1 MRRIINH
8 MLFIF
13 FLLIVSGQTVIYA
26 ADQPFSEKSDPVRQ
40 VEVTGLHSISKSEL
54 LYLLNIDKGRAI
66 DRSALSAGVRRAF
79 LLGIFDDIIIEGLDP
94 DNTAIVVNVKE
105 KPVIS
110 SVTVKGNKHFSTGFV
125 KKQLRFTAGDRL
137 SGLKIKGGIAKLKE
151 QMHRRGFVNADA
163 AYEIKPGRK
172 NTVSIKIIVYEGQPE
187 IIGHIVIPEH
197 ADMVNK
203 YLTVSADAIFDPEAM
218 DRFKNKIL
226 RDYKKQNFVGTSL
239 SYTYQS
245 GVLTI
250 NFDPGKRL
258 AVVFTGNK
266 SISSEDLMKET
277 PFFEINEISDD
288 LIEETVAGILS
299 LYRRNGFI
307 FAQAAPVI
315 STTEGTMK
323 LEIFISEGDRYKVG
337 AIDFEGAAAIPQER
351 LRAILLSK
359 TGDYYSPEDL
369 EADEDVLLD
378 FYHALGYLS
387 VEVREPEVKFQG
399 KNVDLKYVIDEKQQV
414 KITDIKVAGSKSFPS
429 AEIIKIIPLRTG
441 NPYNEVDLSDS
452 QRKIIEFYNNR
463 GFLEAKVNIDRELSE
478 TSAHIVFNVS
488 EGDRTFFGKN
498 IFLGNEK
505 VKPAVIEREL
515 THKTG
520 APFDNSELTKERQ
533 RLYRLGL
540 FTDVTVVPSEKN
552 DSSRDVLYKFKEAD
566 AGTVDFGLGY
576 GEYEKYRGFFDI
588 SYRNLFGMDRQA
600 SFRTEVSS
608 LEKRFILSYSE
619 PYFLSSDLT
628 FKTSLLY
635 ENKREYNID
644 TGETSYRLTRETA
657 SAGVE
662 KKLSSTIKA
671 ALNYD
676 FSVVDTKDVQ
686 PDIILSREDTG
697 TLIIS
702 ALRPELIYD
711 TRDNPFDPAKGIL
724 AGVSFKAASSL
735 YFSETDFFKL
745 SGYFNNYQRLS
756 NRLVLAV
763 SLRSGVA
770 EGYNHTSELPLVE
783 RFFLGGRT
791 TVRGYDQDTLGPK
804 GADGT
809 PIGGN
814 AFVMGNFEL
823 RTDVGRGF
831 GVVTFV
837 DAGDVWEKIQDI
849 DAAQLKFTTGLGLR
863 YKTPVG
869 PLSID
874 YGVKLSREKGES
886 LGAIHFSI
894 GQAF

>member
-1 MRRIINH
+1 MCR
-8 MLFIF
+8 
-13 FLLIVSGQTVIYA
+13 QTVIYA
-26 ADQPFSEKSDPVRQ
+26 VEGPFPEKAGTVRQ
-40 VEVTGLHSISKSEL
+40 VGVTGLQSISKSEL

-79 LLGIFDDIIIEGLDP
+79 LLGIFEDIIIESLDP
-94 DNTAIVVNVKE
+94 DRTAIVVKVKE
-105 KPVIS
+105 KPVIAS
-110 SVTVKGNKHFSTGFV
+110 ITVKENEHFSTSFI
-125 KKQLRFTAGDRL
+125 KKQLHFTTGDRL
-137 SGLKIKGGIAKLKE
+137 RGLKIGDGIAKLKE
-151 QMHRRGFVNADA
+151 VMHRRGFVNADA
-163 AYEIKPGRK
+163 AYEVIPGRK
-172 NTVSIKIIVYEGQPE
+172 NTVSIEIVVHEGPPE
-187 IIGHIVIPEH
+187 IIRQIIIPAH
-197 ADMVNK
+197 ADIVNK
-203 YLTVSADAIFDPEAM
+203 YLTLSVRGIFDLEEM
-218 DRFKNKIL
+218 DRFKTKIVN
-226 RDYKKQNFVGTSL
+226 DYKKQNFVGTSL

-250 NFDPGKRL
+250 NFDHGKRL
-258 AVVFTGNK
+258 IVAFTGNK
-266 SISSEDLMKET
+266 TIEFADLMKEA

-288 LIEETVAGILS
+288 LIEETIAGILS
-299 LYRRNGFI
+299 LYHRNGFVS
-307 FAQAAPVI
+307 AQATPVI
-315 STTEGTMK
+315 STTGDTMK
-323 LEIFISEGDRYKVG
+323 LEIFISEGDRDKVG
-337 AIDFEGAAAIPQER
+337 AITFEGAAAIPQER
-351 LRAILLSK
+351 LKAILVSK

-369 EADEDVLLD
+369 ESDKDVLLD
-378 FYHALGYLS
+378 FYRALGYLY
-387 VEVREPEVKFQG
+387 VEVQDPEVKVQD
-399 KNVDLKYVIDEKQQV
+399 KSVNLKYVINEKQQV
-414 KITDIKVAGSKSFPS
+414 KITDIKVAGTKSFPS
-429 AEIIKIIPLRTG
+429 SVIIKVIPLKTG

-463 GFLEAKVNIDRELSE
+463 GFLEAKVNIDREISE

-505 VKPAVIEREL
+505 VKQAVIEREL
-515 THKTG
+515 THTMG
-520 APFDNSELTKERQ
+520 APFDYSELTKERQ

-540 FTDVTVVPSEKN
+540 FTDVTVMPSEKN
-552 DSSRDVLYKFKEAD
+552 DSSRDILYKFKEAD
-566 AGTVDFGLGY
+566 AGAVDFGLGY
-576 GEYEKYRGFFDI
+576 GEYEKFRGFFDI

-600 SFRTEVSS
+600 SFRTEVST

-619 PYFLSSDLT
+619 PYFLGSDLT
-628 FKTSLLY
+628 FKSSLLY

-662 KKLSSTIKA
+662 KKLSDTIKA

-697 TLIIS
+697 SLIIS

-711 TRDNPFDPAKGIL
+711 TRDNPFDPGKGIL

-745 SGYFNNYQRLS
+745 SGYVNNYQRLS
-756 NRLVLAV
+756 NRIVLAV

-791 TVRGYDQDTLGPK
+791 TVRGYDQDSLGPK
-804 GADGT
+804 GFDGT
-809 PIGGN
+809 PLGGD
-814 AFVMGNFEL
+814 AFVMGNLEL
-823 RTDVGRGF
+823 RTDVGHGF
-831 GVVTFV
+831 GFVTFV
-837 DAGDVWEKIQDI
+837 DTGNVWEKIQDI
-849 DAAQLKFTTGLGLR
+849 NPAQLKFTTGLGLR